1 MNVLFALNLW
11 SPHHGLSIGVAIL
24 TAFALG
30 AVHGVTPDEHSWPI
44 TFSYALGSFS
54 ARRGMRSAMAFS
66 LSFTVQRA
74 LLSELAY
81 LGMLAIA
88 ANPTWNALVYVV
100 VGAVMVLAAFYVLR
114 FRCALHLHLWPPS
127 VGGCH
132 RPSHADTAEWA
143 GRIPSP
149 AMAAVHGFVAGWGL
163 GAFALI
169 MATVLAPAM
178 PSAAL
183 GWVPGAAFGL
193 GTTAVLVLVGAVIG
207 SLIRHQRLP
216 ERLAQRVAQEGAGW
230 TLLVGGALF
239 VIAGA
244 AGLAVPSIMTAGIS
258 TGIHVHNLDQINVGT
273 LLVGLVVVVAV
284 VTITRT
290 IHRLRHPGPDDATGP
305 GGPALAMQSRPA
317 CGEEHA
323 SAVGAAPAPTDARAW
338 TGAEPPRRLVLLGPP
353 GAGKTT
359 QARRLAARLGVVYLD
374 AGSLLRQE
382 VPAAGRLG
390 TALAPEQGEVAPD
403 QLVAELVPSRL
414 GEATE
419 GGGYVLDGFPHD
431 LAGTEALAA
440 PGPGD
445 LTPQVAIVLQVD
457 RFECRR
463 RLLARASRER
473 PSDDTPET
481 IERRL
486 AAYDNDIAPVLDYYR
501 RGGILLGIDGVGPPE
516 AVTERILASLWVR

>member
-1 MNVLFALNLW
+1 MTALFALNLW

-30 AVHGVTPDEHSWPI
+30 LVHGVTPDEHTWPI
-44 TFSYALGSFS
+44 TFSYAIGSFS
-54 ARRGMRSAMAFS
+54 ARRGMRSALAFS

-81 LGMLAIA
+81 LGMLAIT
-88 ANPTWNALVYVV
+88 ANPTWNAAVYVV
-100 VGAVMVLAAFYVLR
+100 VGTVMVLAAFYVLR
-114 FRCALHLHLWPPS
+114 LRCALHLHLWPPS

-132 RPSHADTAEWA
+132 RPSHAETAEWA
-143 GRIPSP
+143 GRTPTP

-193 GTTAVLVLVGAVIG
+193 GTTAVLVLAGAVIG
-207 SLIRHQRLP
+207 SLIRHQRLS

-244 AGLAVPSIMTAGIS
+244 AGLAVPSIMNAGIS

-273 LLVGLVVVVAV
+273 LLVVLVVIVAI

-290 IHRLRHPGPDDATGP
+290 VHRLRHAGGDTAVGDGPARTMQYGP
-305 GGPALAMQSRPA
+305 GRDEHALAPDV
-317 CGEEHA
+317 
-323 SAVGAAPAPTDARAW
+323 AVAPTYAW
-338 TGAEPPRRLVLLGPP
+338 TGVEPPRRLLLLGPA
-353 GAGKTT
+353 GAGRTT

-374 AGSLLRQE
+374 AGALLRQE
-382 VPAAGRLG
+382 AATSSGPG
-390 TALAPEQGEVAPD
+390 TALAPGLEHSGVSPD
-403 QLVAELVPSRL
+403 RLAAEIL
-414 GEATE
+414 GGLGQAAD
-419 GGGYVLDGFPHD
+419 GDGYVLDGSSHD
-431 LAGTEALAA
+431 LAEAEALAGLDSGNLA
-440 PGPGD
+440 
-445 LTPQVAIVLQVD
+445 PQVALVLEVD
-457 RFECRR
+457 RSECRR
-463 RLLARASRER
+463 RLLARANREGR
-473 PSDDTPET
+473 PEDTPAT

-486 AAYDNDIAPVLDYYR
+486 AAYDHDIAPLLDYYR
-501 RGGILLGIDGVGPPE
+501 RGGILLGIDGMGPSE
-516 AVTERILASLWVR
+516 AVTERILACFWTH

>member
-1 MNVLFALNLW
+1 MLLALNLW
-11 SPHHGLSIGVAIL
+11 SPHHGLSIGIAIL

-30 AVHGVTPDEHSWPI
+30 LVHGVTPDEHTWPI
-44 TFSYALGSFS
+44 TFSYAIGSFS
-54 ARRGMRSAMAFS
+54 ARRGMRSAVAFS

-81 LGMLAIA
+81 LGMLAIT
-88 ANPTWNALVYVV
+88 ANPTWNAVVYVV

-114 FRCALHLHLWPPS
+114 LRCALHLHLWPPS

-143 GRIPSP
+143 GRTPTP

-193 GTTAVLVLVGAVIG
+193 GTTAVLVLAGAVIG

-244 AGLAVPSIMTAGIS
+244 AGLAVPSIMNAGIS

-273 LLVGLVVVVAV
+273 LLVALVVIVAI

-290 IHRLRHPGPDDATGP
+290 VHRLRHAGDGDAGGPDAPARAMQYGP
-305 GGPALAMQSRPA
+305 GR
-317 CGEEHA
+317 EEHGLA
-323 SAVGAAPAPTDARAW
+323 DDAAPAPTDAW
-338 TGAEPPRRLVLLGPP
+338 TGVEPPRRLVLLGPP
-353 GAGKTT
+353 GAGRTT
-359 QARRLAARLGVVYLD
+359 QARRLAARLGVAYLD
-374 AGSLLRQE
+374 ADALLHQE
-382 VPAAGRLG
+382 VATSRGPGA
-390 TALAPEQGEVAPD
+390 ALAPRPEHGGVAPD
-403 QLVAELVPSRL
+403 RL
-414 GEATE
+414 AAVLLSGLGQAAD
-419 GGGYVLDGFPHD
+419 GGGYVLDGSSHD
-431 LAGTEALAA
+431 LAEVEALAA
-440 PGPGD
+440 LD
-445 LTPQVAIVLQVD
+445 SENLAPQVALLLEVD
-457 RFECRR
+457 RSECRR
-463 RLLARASRER
+463 RLLARANRGRR
-473 PSDDTPET
+473 PDDTPAT

-486 AAYDNDIAPVLDYYR
+486 TAYDHDIAPLLEHYR
-501 RGGILLGIDGVGPPE
+501 RRGILLGADGSGPPE
-516 AVTERILASLWVR
+516 AVTERILASLWTH